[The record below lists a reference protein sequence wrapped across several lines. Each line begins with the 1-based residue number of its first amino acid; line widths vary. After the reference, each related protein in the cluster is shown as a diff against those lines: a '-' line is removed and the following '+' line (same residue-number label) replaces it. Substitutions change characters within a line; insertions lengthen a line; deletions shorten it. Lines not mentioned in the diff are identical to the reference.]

1 MTTLHAMPDP
11 LPGHE
16 ACRTWDGGGRSQTTH
31 LVALDEKGSNGG
43 RPTVCG
49 LSRFDRYSSDGRSIP
64 GTADLPGWS
73 MGGGLS
79 GPGVIQVRCPGCY
92 ATTAKEARP

>member
-1 MTTLHAMPDP
+1 MSTPHEMPEP

-16 ACRTWDGGGRSQTTH
+16 TCRTSSGSTQTTH
-31 LVALDEKGSNGG
+31 LVSLDEYGSNGG

-49 LSRFDRYSSDGRSIP
+49 LSRFDRYSADGRRIP

-73 MGGGLS
+73 MGGGIS
-79 GPGVIQVRCPGCY
+79 GPGVVQIQCPGCY
-92 ATTAKEARP
+92 KTSKKDKL